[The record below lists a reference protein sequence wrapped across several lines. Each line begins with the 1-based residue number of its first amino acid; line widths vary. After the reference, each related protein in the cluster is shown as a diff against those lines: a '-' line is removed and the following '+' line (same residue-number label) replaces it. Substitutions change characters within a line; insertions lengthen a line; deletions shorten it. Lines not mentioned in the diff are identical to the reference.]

1 MHKYVVSTRKRGK
14 TKKNRPGWEADIR
27 EGRAAAF
34 CFEEEGNEE
43 RANSGAAV
51 CKNRL
56 VFFALLAA
64 LLETRVT
71 PRAVSIVVNDE
82 DDDRG
87 GGM

>member
-1 MHKYVVSTRKRGK
+1 M
-14 TKKNRPGWEADIR
+14 R

-34 CFEEEGNEE
+34 CFEGGEGREE
-43 RANSGAAV
+43 RANNGVAV

-56 VFFALLAA
+56 VFFAVLAT
-64 LLETRVT
+64 LLETRVM

-87 GGM
+87 EGI

>member
-1 MHKYVVSTRKRGK
+1 M
-14 TKKNRPGWEADIR
+14 R

-34 CFEEEGNEE
+34 CFDGGEGREE
-43 RANSGAAV
+43 RANSGEAV

-56 VFFALLAA
+56 GFFELLTA

-82 DDDRG
+82 DNSK
-87 GGM
+87 